1 MKSILTSLLFA
12 VLFIAVS
19 CKKDKESGV
28 AQLNGDY
35 NIYLKIVEDPNDG
48 PIEYPM
54 PSADGGHGKLVVKA
68 NQDSSMSVNIL
79 QFNKNNDTLSK
90 TTITGRVKTLTNGDL
105 RFVNGSN
112 WLGTFGKNNELE
124 VYASATIT
132 WFGRK

>member
-1 MKSILTSLLFA
+1 MKSTLTSLFV
-12 VLFIAVS
+12 VLLLIAVS
-19 CKKDKESGV
+19 CTKDKESGV

-35 NIYLKIVEDPNDG
+35 NIYLKVVEDPNDG

-54 PSADGGHGKLVVKA
+54 PSADGNHGKLVVKA

-90 TTITGRVKTLTNGDL
+90 STMTGRVKTLANGDL
-105 RFVNGSN
+105 RFVNGNN
-112 WLGTFGKNNELE
+112 WLGTIGKNNELE
-124 VYASATIT
+124 VYVSATTT